1 MADPIRF
8 SALKRMARSPMH
20 YAYGME
26 REQSPTSAMMK
37 GSAVHSIIASNKRVI
52 AYAEGKQRR
61 GAEYEAFKAQNPDA
75 LILTSKEYD
84 TSAGMV
90 EAVRNHSEA
99 MELLTGAG
107 SHIEE
112 TILFDYCGRAA
123 RSTPDT
129 WKISAGRGHVVELK
143 TTQTSEPD
151 MLMRHCARLHYH
163 AQLAFHAEALKTA
176 HGAHTVDA
184 YLVAVEATAPHPV
197 TILCLS
203 ATTLDIG
210 ARCVRLWF
218 ERLLECERSN
228 VWPPYVQS
236 PVEWNIEEDPELTFG
251 SEEAA

>member
-1 MADPIRF
+1 MAEPIRF
-8 SALKRMARSPMH
+8 SSLKRMARSPMH
-20 YAYGME
+20 YAYGLE
-26 REQSPTSAMMK
+26 HEEPTTSAMGK
-37 GSAVHSIIASNKRVI
+37 GSGVHAIIASNKRVV

-61 GAEYEAFKAQNPDA
+61 GAEYETFKAANPDA

-84 TSAGMV
+84 ATMGMV
-90 EAVRNHSEA
+90 DAVRRHSEA
-99 MELLTGAG
+99 MELLSGADA
-107 SHIEE
+107 HVEE

-123 RSTPDT
+123 RSTPDA
-129 WKISAGRGHVVELK
+129 WRLSEGSGRVVELK

-151 MLMRHCARLHYH
+151 QLMRQCARMHYH

-228 VWPPYVQS
+228 VWPPYVQT

-251 SEEAA
+251 DVAA